1 MIYVCVMFI
10 MQLNESYYFFMKLV
24 IFFDLLFV
32 GDCLLFFFLVDEIFV
47 LLLGFEMN
55 KIKGLLLYVIIIID
69 QKMKG
74 K

>member
-47 LLLGFEMN
+47 LLLGFETN

>member
-1 MIYVCVMFI
+1 
-10 MQLNESYYFFMKLV
+10 MKLV

-47 LLLGFEMN
+47 LLLGFETN

-69 QKMKG
+69 
-74 K
+74 